1 MLRQVLKSC
10 EICCDFA
17 ECRRRFSANTDN
29 DTNWT
34 CYCLKIERG
43 DQVAISAMYR
53 GKAAVAAWTR
63 RPVMP
68 HVHATRGVIARVGN
82 ITVEL
87 AGVGRDR
94 CGARAASRDHRG
106 CGEHNSKRPKSK
118 RPKSKRPKS
127 KRPKSKR
134 PKSKR
139 PKSKRPKSKR
149 PKSKRHHQK
158 RFPPTLAAALHVP
171 ESSPAYLQVDQH
183 YHTFVLQG
191 REQRSVIGEK
201 SWR

>member
-17 ECRRRFSANTDN
+17 ECRRRFSASTDN

-87 AGVGRDR
+87 AGVGRRDR

-127 KRPKSKR
+127 KH
-134 PKSKR
+134 
-139 PKSKRPKSKR
+139 